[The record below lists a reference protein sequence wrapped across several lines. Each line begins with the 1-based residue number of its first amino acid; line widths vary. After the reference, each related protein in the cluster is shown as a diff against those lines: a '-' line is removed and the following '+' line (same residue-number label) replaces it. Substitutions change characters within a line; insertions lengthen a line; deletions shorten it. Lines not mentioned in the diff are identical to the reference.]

1 MINSKGKL
9 RNNDGILFCFLAS
22 MIIAIAALNIG
33 LLTEPDKFLPKGL
46 SMRTDELNSN
56 LLHGID
62 LALEDIAIIKSG
74 VGSSELWRLL
84 TFIHLDLFFYLAL
97 ILPEAAAK
105 TILTLGFYVRFGLCC
120 SAMYYFLTEHI
131 RLNRLPSALLGV
143 MYAFSSQ
150 LIFTAQFPSMLNMA
164 IMLPVLMSAFN
175 SYLQKRTWKSYLIVC
190 LCSFGLCASGGY
202 GVISGVPA
210 MIFVSLLMCISLYR
224 SFGTMF
230 VSWLKLLSG
239 LLAGLFLDAAF
250 VIPGFLPMDIDV
262 NVAESLKNARVTY
275 KVFDLIRGMFLLR
288 SGNISVVGIPIFY
301 IGTVTVAAIVLFAL
315 NERIPLRLKV
325 ASGLIVAVIH
335 ITCCS
340 SFINEV
346 VSVFGTAP
354 LLNSSKLICLETVLF
369 FIAGIGLKNVKSL
382 KRGEYIASAL
392 IPLFFL
398 VVSNVDA
405 AGTTLASPIMVVTFI
420 GIIVAASAVYAIGTD
435 RLTTAAKGVVLI
447 LGFVFVGINATFV
460 MFNNT
465 IPSNAVQEYFK
476 GYQTP
481 EGSSE
486 LAFDKEFELPAIG
499 DSSQYLVVPADL
511 SKYEPSESP
520 IDDINLVSER
530 ISGER
535 LFEEVFTNID
545 DISGFTPSGIDR
557 YKIATGR
564 NVLVISPY
572 VASSGDRLFAYCS
585 AEGGAQLKV
594 DADIGGSE
602 RVFGGPFVTE
612 IDAVS
617 SDFTLRFT
625 VHSESDCSCFVSVY
639 KLNENAYR
647 AMMSVSGNANASSF
661 MVNNKNSSG
670 INTLVLPFSYND
682 SKIRINGTEYDTF
695 CYCGKTA
702 VTFDAGESANL
713 NVSFEEQ
720 VSGIIPGVLISI
732 TAALCLI
739 AIPVIQRY
747 NEKKKAVTAEGN
759 NTNA

>member
-1 MINSKGKL
+1 MNDSKGIR
-9 RNNDGILFCFLAS
+9 RNYDGILFCFLAAV
-22 MIIAIAALNIG
+22 IVAIVALNAG

-46 SMRTDELNSN
+46 SMRTDELNKN

-62 LALEDIAIIKSG
+62 LALEDISIIKAG
-74 VGSSELWRLL
+74 VGSAELWRLM

-97 ILPEAAAK
+97 ILPEAASK
-105 TILTLGFYVRFGLCC
+105 TILMLGFYVRFGLCC
-120 SAMYYFLTEHI
+120 SAMYYFMSEHI

-150 LIFTAQFPSMLNMA
+150 LIFTAQFPSLMNMSF
-164 IMLPVLMSAFN
+164 MMPVLLAAFD
-175 SYLQKRTWKSYLIVC
+175 SYLQKRTWKSYFIVC
-190 LCSFGLCASGGY
+190 ICSFGLCATGGF
-202 GVISGVPA
+202 GVISGLPS
-210 MIFVSLLMCISLYR
+210 MIFISLLMCISLYR
-224 SFGTMF
+224 LPGMVF

-239 LLAGLFLDAAF
+239 LLVGLFLDAAF

-325 ASGLIVAVIH
+325 SSGLIVAVIH

-340 SFINEV
+340 SFVNEM

-354 LLNSSKLICLETVLF
+354 LLNSSKLICMETVLF

-382 KRGEYIASAL
+382 KRGEYIAAAL

-405 AGTTLASPIMVVTFI
+405 AGTTLASPIMAVTFI
-420 GIIVAASAVYAIGTD
+420 GIIVAASVVYAISTD
-435 RLTTAAKGVVLI
+435 RLSTVSKAVVLI
-447 LGFVFVGINATFV
+447 LGFVFVGVNAAFI

-465 IPSNAVQEYFK
+465 IPSAAVSEYFK
-476 GYQTP
+476 SYQ
-481 EGSSE
+481 SSE
-486 LAFDKEFELPAIG
+486 GNSELTIDKGFEIPAIDG
-499 DSSQYLVVPADL
+499 NSQYVVVPSDL
-511 SKYEPSESP
+511 SKYEAAESP
-520 IDDINLVSER
+520 IDDINLMSER

-545 DISGFTPSGIDR
+545 DISGLTPSGIDR
-557 YKIATGR
+557 YRLSTGR
-564 NVLVISPY
+564 NFLVISPY
-572 VASSGDRLFAYCS
+572 ADSSGDRLFAYCT
-585 AEGGAQLKV
+585 AKNGGQLKV
-594 DADIGGSE
+594 DADIGNSE
-602 RVFGGPFVTE
+602 RVFGGPFITE
-612 IDAVS
+612 IDAAS
-617 SDFTLRFT
+617 TEFTLRFT
-625 VHSESDCSCFVSVY
+625 IHSEDEDTCYISVY
-639 KLNENAYR
+639 RLNENAYR
-647 AMMSVSGNANASSF
+647 AMMSVSGSANASSF
-661 MVNNKNSSG
+661 MINNKNSSG

-682 SKIRINGTEYDTF
+682 SKIKINGTEYDTF
-695 CYCGKTA
+695 SFCGKTA
-702 VTFDAGESANL
+702 VTFDAGESSSMT
-713 NVSFEEQ
+713 VTFDEQ
-720 VSGIIPGVLISI
+720 VSGIIPGVLISL
-732 TAALCLI
+732 AAAVCLV
-739 AIPVIQRY
+739 AIPLIQRY

>member
-1 MINSKGKL
+1 MIDSKGKL
-9 RNNDGILFCFLAS
+9 RNNDGVLFCFLAA

-33 LLTEPDKFLPKGL
+33 LLTEPDKILPKGL

-56 LLHGID
+56 LLRGID

-74 VGSSELWRLL
+74 VGSNELWRLL

-120 SAMYYFLTEHI
+120 SAMYYFLSEHI
-131 RLNRLPSALLGV
+131 KLNRLPSALLGV

-150 LIFTAQFPSMLNMA
+150 LIFTAQFASVMNMA
-164 IMLPVLMSAFN
+164 IMMPVLMSAFD
-175 SYLQKRTWKSYLIVC
+175 SYLQKRTWKSYFLVC
-190 LCSFGLCASGGY
+190 LCSFGLCASGGF
-202 GVISGVPA
+202 GVISGIPV
-210 MIFVSLLMCISLYR
+210 MILISLLMCISLYR

-230 VSWLKLLSG
+230 VSWLKLLAG
-239 LLAGLFLDAAF
+239 ILVGLFLDAAF

-262 NVAESLKNARVTY
+262 NIAESLKNARVTY
-275 KVFDLIRGMFLLR
+275 TVFDLIRGMFLLR
-288 SGNISVVGIPIFY
+288 SGNISVVGTPIFY

-325 ASGLIVAVIH
+325 ASGLVVAVIH
-335 ITCCS
+335 ITCSS
-340 SFINEV
+340 SFVNET

-354 LLNSSKLICLETVLF
+354 LINSSKLICMEVVLF

-382 KRGEYIASAL
+382 KRGDYIASAL

-420 GIIVAASAVYAIGTD
+420 GIITSASAVYAISTD
-435 RLTTAAKGVVLI
+435 RLTNVAKGIILI
-447 LGFVFVGINATFV
+447 LGFVFVGVNSAFV

-465 IPSNAVQEYFK
+465 IPSTAVEEYFK
-476 GYQTP
+476 GYQIP
-481 EGSSE
+481 AGSSE
-486 LAFDKEFELPAIG
+486 LAFDKDFELPAIG
-499 DSSQYLVVPADL
+499 DNNKYLVVPENL

-520 IDDINLVSER
+520 IDDINLISER

-557 YKIATGR
+557 YKISAGR

-572 VASSGDRLFAYCS
+572 VDSAGDRLFAYCS
-585 AEGGAQLKV
+585 AADGAQLKV
-594 DADIGGSE
+594 NADIGDSE
-602 RVFGGPFVTE
+602 RVFGGPFISE
-612 IDAVS
+612 INAAS

-625 VHSESDCSCFVSVY
+625 VHSEGEGSCFVAVY

-647 AMMSVSGNANASSF
+647 ALMAVSGNSNASSF

-682 SKIRINGTEYDTF
+682 SKIKINGTEYDTF

-702 VTFDAGESANL
+702 VTFDAGESSSL
-713 NVSFEEQ
+713 NVSFKEET
-720 VSGIIPGVLISI
+720 SGIIPGVLISI

-747 NEKKKAVTAEGN
+747 NDKKKAVTAEGN